1 MANPESTP
9 AYGELTRV
17 YTRLYRYFH
26 LSSIVGWDRNA
37 MMPPKGNE
45 ARAAA
50 EGELSA
56 LIHRTRTDPQLKG
69 WLDAA
74 ARDALRDILTRPAGT
89 VLPGWLDIG

>member
-45 ARAAA
+45 APITA
-50 EGELSA
+50 
-56 LIHRTRTDPQLKG
+56 
-69 WLDAA
+69 
-74 ARDALRDILTRPAGT
+74 
-89 VLPGWLDIG
+89 